1 MGNADTKRSFKQALD
16 QLGSPGSMKAGE
28 VTVWDK
34 LLQDSVSSIQD
45 VFSLLPSEEIR
56 KFMFH
61 VLKSSN
67 VLEVIV
73 PILHYLIDAC
83 ADHSKVG
90 LMHIGK

>member
-1 MGNADTKRSFKQALD
+1 MGNADTKLSFKQAVD

-56 KFMFH
+56 KLREDSTANLSTLCYKVCKLIRFQ
-61 VLKSSN
+61 
-67 VLEVIV
+67 
-73 PILHYLIDAC
+73 YLT
-83 ADHSKVG
+83 
-90 LMHIGK
+90 LYFRL